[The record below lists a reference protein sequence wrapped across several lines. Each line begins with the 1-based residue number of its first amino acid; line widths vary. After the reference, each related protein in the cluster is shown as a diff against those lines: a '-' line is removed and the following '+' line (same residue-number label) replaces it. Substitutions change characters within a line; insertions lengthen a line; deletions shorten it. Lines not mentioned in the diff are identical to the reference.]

1 MYVLFVL
8 NEKEANEQQILK
20 VNKAYHDMHAEFLGR
35 EMESKYVLE
44 GVQDHVNTFGSF
56 LRKNF
61 NR

>member
-44 GVQDHVNTFGSF
+44 GVQDHVNTFG
-56 LRKNF
+56 
-61 NR
+61 